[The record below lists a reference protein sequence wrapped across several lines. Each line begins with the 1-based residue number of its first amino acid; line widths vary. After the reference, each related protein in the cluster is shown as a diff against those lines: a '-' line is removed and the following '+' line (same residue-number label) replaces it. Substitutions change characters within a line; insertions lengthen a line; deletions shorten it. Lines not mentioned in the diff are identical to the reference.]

1 MNRRR
6 FQQRTFTLTKIFI
19 SLGIILTI
27 FVLGIQVFLLI
38 FAGIL
43 IAIFLSALST
53 LVRRI
58 THLNERISLGLV
70 IFSLLLFFGVSSYFF
85 FPSLVQQVSNLREVL
100 PESMGTIRAFLEE
113 YEWGRQVIS
122 GFNFDLDAV
131 SGNVLSG
138 ISGAATATFSALAS
152 LFIVFFIA
160 LYFALDP
167 DTYVR
172 GFIRL
177 FPLQQRERV
186 EDVLYETGHT
196 LKWWL
201 LGRLLSMAAVG
212 VLTFFCLT
220 FLEVPM
226 AFSLSFIAAL
236 LSFIPNIGPIIAAI
250 PAVMIGFSV
259 SPETSLYIILIY
271 IAVQGVENYLI
282 TPIIQKKTVNL
293 PPALALAVQVIGGV
307 LFGFLGLTLST
318 PLAAACMVL
327 IERVYIQDTLG
338 DRSRGH

>member
-6 FQQRTFTLTKIFI
+6 FQQQTFTLTKIFI
-19 SLGIILTI
+19 SLGVLLTI

-43 IAIFLSALST
+43 IAILLSALST
-53 LVRRI
+53 FLSRKTR
-58 THLNERISLGLV
+58 LNEKFSLGLV
-70 IFSLLLFFGVSSYFF
+70 ILSLLLFFGISSYFF
-85 FPSLVQQVSNLREVL
+85 FPSLVQQISNLREVL
-100 PESMGTIRAFLEE
+100 PESMATIRAFLAQ
-113 YEWGRQVIS
+113 YEWGRQMNS
-122 GFNFDLDAV
+122 GLNFDFDAI

-160 LYFALDP
+160 LYLAVDP

-172 GFIRL
+172 GFVRL

-186 EDVLYETGHT
+186 EEVLYETGHT

-212 VLTFFCLT
+212 VLTFFSLT
-220 FLEVPM
+220 FLQVPM
-226 AFSLSFIAAL
+226 AFSLSFIVAL
-236 LSFIPNIGPIIAAI
+236 LTFIPNIGPIIAAI

-259 SPETSLYIILIY
+259 SPKTSLYIIILY
-271 IAVQGVENYLI
+271 MAVQGVENYLI
-282 TPIIQKKTVNL
+282 TPIIQRRTVNL

-318 PLAAACMVL
+318 PLAAAAMVL

-338 DRSRGH
+338 DRSRRH